1 MMLLCQGVRL
11 VEAGMGWL
19 FSRLRGYCVQTQALF
34 TSSFSSALK
43 KEGRFVCVYVCVC
56 ICVCVCVCVCAHV
69 YMYVYVCIVCRYVHV
84 CVYVCIC
91 VYVRMCVY

>member
-43 KEGRFVCVYVCVC
+43 KEGRFVCVCMC
-56 ICVCVCVCVCAHV
+56 
-69 YMYVYVCIVCRYVHV
+69 
-84 CVYVCIC
+84 VCIC
-91 VYVRMCVY
+91 VYVCACVCRYVYVCVYVYVCMCVY